1 MYHFHTSFLAQL
13 NCCHIQRK
21 RNTVQIKIAHMLLM
35 PVLLLPLPAQAQC
48 ARLLRLLLLRLPRHG
63 LVLCAELQLSEGPF
77 VLRQPS
83 QLQPGLRRPLPTA
96 VQRLL
101 FRRLRLRGW
110 PVLLPRRPR
119 PVPVLVLQRPAAS
132 LLQVP
137 VGVLRGGAVLPGDG
151 SLLPRPPGGGAVVPG
166 VLLRLRVL
174 LPPVQGRVPV
184 PAVR

>member
-1 MYHFHTSFLAQL
+1 
-13 NCCHIQRK
+13 
-21 RNTVQIKIAHMLLM
+21 M

-63 LVLCAELQLSEGPF
+63 VVLCAELQLSEGPF

-132 LLQVP
+132 LLHVP
-137 VGVLRGGAVLPGDG
+137 VGVLRGGAVLPGQG
-151 SLLPRPPGGGAVVPG
+151 GLLQRLVPRRPGGAVPG

-184 PAVR
+184 PAVW